1 MATLVIVTHEFDRFV
16 YREGAGPVS
25 SIYLLYD
32 VLRHLG
38 AFGHN
43 SRVVLGPVA
52 EPGDVAMLH
61 VDCTVVPDEY
71 LALAGH
77 YARTINFGTG
87 DISKRK
93 VSRLMLAR
101 EDRWDGPVI
110 VKNNL
115 NRGGRLEHF
124 HNLRAGLWGRPPPHP
139 DARHMETYPVLDRIG
154 DVGDAVWD
162 DPSLVVERFVPE
174 RDGDNFVTRSWVF
187 MGARE
192 RCTRFVSSAAIAKAA
207 DVLRFEPVPV
217 PEQLRAERER
227 LGFDYGKFDFVIHD
241 GEPVLLDA
249 NRTPGTAGPIRE
261 LLEKGARNLAEGLNE
276 MIVNGTNG

>member
-16 YREGAGPVS
+16 FRDGAGKVS

-43 SRVVLGPVA
+43 CRVVLGPVA
-52 EPGDVAMLH
+52 EPGDVALLH
-61 VDCTVVPDEY
+61 VDCTLVPDEY
-71 LALAGH
+71 LALAGQ

-93 VSRLMLAR
+93 VSRLMVTR
-101 EDRWDGPVI
+101 DDGWDGPVI

-124 HNLRAGLWGRPPPHP
+124 HSLRAGLCGRPPPHP
-139 DARHMETYPVLDRIG
+139 DARHMETYPVLARIG

-174 RDGDNFVTRSWVF
+174 RDGKDYVMRTWVF

-192 RCTRFVSSAAIAKAA
+192 RCNRFVSSTAIAKAE
-207 DVLRFEPVPV
+207 DVLRYEPVAV

-227 LGFDYGKFDFVIHD
+227 LGFDFGKFDFVIHD

-249 NRTPGTAGPIRE
+249 NRTPGTAGTIRQLME
-261 LLEKGARNLAEGLNE
+261 QGARNLAEGLHA
-276 MIVNGTNG
+276 MIEQAG